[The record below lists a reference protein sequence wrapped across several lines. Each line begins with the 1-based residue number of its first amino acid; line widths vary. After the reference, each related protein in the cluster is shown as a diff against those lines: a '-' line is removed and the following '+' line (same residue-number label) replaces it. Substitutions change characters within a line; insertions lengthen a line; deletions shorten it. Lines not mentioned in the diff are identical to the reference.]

1 MRLNPLY
8 LLIVFFIHSCNF
20 IDKNPSTPDNFIP
33 KDASIIIRIH
43 NPNKF
48 KSDVLNNSL
57 ALNVFNNE
65 DNYNFKKQIK
75 IIGRK
80 VVVIEMDVTKK
91 ETIKS
96 LINESKKEF
105 DQIHVFFNNAGVSTM
120 NQVIDIS
127 EEEWDYNMNVNL
139 KGVFLCCQHQALF
152 LIKQGHGK
160 IINNASM
167 AGKRGASYL
176 AHYAA
181 SKYGVIGFSKSLA
194 LELAPYGITVNCI
207 CPGFVKTDMQKR
219 EIEWEAKI
227 RNISESKVKK
237 RIYTYDSTWKV
248 SRTKRCCRYF
258 YLLGFRLFKFHDRTG
273 FKYYRWYRNQ
283 LINLYNW
290 Q

>member
-1 MRLNPLY
+1 MNN
-8 LLIVFFIHSCNF
+8 LIG
-20 IDKNPSTPDNFIP
+20 KNVVINGANTGIGKAVAMKCAKEGANVI
-33 KDASIIIRIH
+33 
-43 NPNKF
+43 
-48 KSDVLNNSL
+48 L
-57 ALNVFNNE
+57 AVRNRKKVENLQ
-65 DNYNFKKQIK
+65 KQIK
-75 IIGRK
+75 IIGRN

-139 KGVFLCCQHQALF
+139 KGVFLCCQQQALF

-219 EIEWEAKI
+219 EIEWESKI

-237 RIYTYDSTWKV
+237 EYIHMTP
-248 SRTKRCCRYF
+248 
-258 YLLGFRLFKFHDRTG
+258 LGRLVEPKDVADTFTFLASDYSNFMTG
-273 FKYYRWYRNQ
+273 QALN
-283 LINLYNW
+283 ITGGIETN
-290 Q
+290 

>member
-1 MRLNPLY
+1 MNVKINFLNKY
-8 LLIVFFIHSCNF
+8 KMNNLIG
-20 IDKNPSTPDNFIP
+20 KNVVINGANTGIG
-33 KDASIIIRIH
+33 KAVAM
-43 NPNKF
+43 
-48 KSDVLNNSL
+48 KSAKEGANVIL
-57 ALNVFNNE
+57 AVRNRKKVENLQ
-65 DNYNFKKQIK
+65 KQIK

-139 KGVFLCCQHQALF
+139 KGVFLCCQQQALF

-237 RIYTYDSTWKV
+237 EYIHMTP
-248 SRTKRCCRYF
+248 
-258 YLLGFRLFKFHDRTG
+258 LGRLVEPKDVADTFTFLASDYSNFMTG
-273 FKYYRWYRNQ
+273 QALN
-283 LINLYNW
+283 ITGGIETN
-290 Q
+290 